1 MVVAVELLLGRCL
14 SNLLGRVVSNFGAR
28 RVSNVHFVLAGGAS
42 CHMSHMTCFGAR
54 RNFVLVEKPF
64 CVILLGKNDF

>member
-42 CHMSHMTCFGAR
+42 CHMSHMTCSGAR